1 VGPTIFNHPKS
12 FHLQR
17 LPDLRPQQIN
27 AAGLLCEKRPLAF
40 LLLKYDLLQLHSVLC
55 SCAAPPHQPQRVLLV
70 GLLHVCTPLVSPS
83 VCACRR
89 LTASSSSLGGLLVK
103 PVGGLLIKPE
113 ACRRPPRAR
122 CRRSPR
128 VATLGAVDV
137 NCHAL
142 DGASSQKNT
151 GRRENTERRGALLL
165 PPPCFV
171 GGVAGCAGA
180 ETVLVTP
187 VKSTYGE

>member
-27 AAGLLCEKRPLAF
+27 AAGLLCEKRPPAF
-40 LLLKYDLLQLHSVLC
+40 LLLKYDLLQLHPVLC
-55 SCAAPPHQPQRVLLV
+55 SCAVPPHQPQRLLLV
-70 GLLHVCTPLVSPS
+70 GLLHVCAPLVSLLRVRVSS
-83 VCACRR
+83 VD
-89 LTASSSSLGGLLVK
+89 GLLIK
-103 PVGGLLIKPE
+103 PVGGLLVKPE

-122 CRRSPR
+122 RRRSPR

-137 NCHAL
+137 NCHVL

-165 PPPCFV
+165 PQCFV